1 MPEWIIGAM
10 AGYMAAVA
18 SGTLTFLAFVVFNAM
33 RLEMGEPVSRVHATP
48 IIERIVF
55 GLLIAFVSMVYGMSM
70 AAFIAAVPFT
80 ILLAIMRLTR
90 ATNPAWFAMAGM
102 ACAQLVG
109 WTLVSDF
116 HVTVVTASG
125 CIGGLAFHRV
135 AIRPWPRPPNQN

>member
-1 MPEWIIGAM
+1 MPEWIIGAL

-18 SGTLTFLAFVVFNAM
+18 SGTLTFLAFTAIL
-33 RLEMGEPVSRVHATP
+33 LEMGEPVSRVHATP
-48 IIERIVF
+48 IIERVVL
-55 GLLIAFVSMVYGMSM
+55 GLLIAFVSMLYGMSM

-116 HVTVVTASG
+116 HATAAVTASG
-125 CIGGLAFHRV
+125 CVGGLAFHRV
-135 AIRPWPRPPNQN
+135 AIRPWPWQPNQN